1 MRAAAPSSWMMSK
14 FLFCESSSNLGGQ
27 ELQILLQMAALR
39 QSGHEVMLAC
49 PPSSGI
55 AAEARARGLEWAPV
69 TFRNSLHLPSILAL
83 RRLIKTRQV
92 EVAFCHSGHDAN
104 TLAAATTLMR
114 RRPLLMRARTYQ
126 PGLPKAYSYNRMVDR
141 TLVPSEHL
149 RRRILANPQIRP
161 ERIAVL
167 RPIVSVADIRTASR
181 LPLPADLSAALRGAP
196 IIVHAAML
204 RPEKGHGTVLA
215 ALVELRR
222 RYPALR
228 YVMAGTG
235 PEEAALRQQVDGLGL
250 EANVV
255 FAGFVMPVS
264 PLLAR
269 ADLVIMPSLDEPL
282 GLAHLEALALG
293 VPVAVSDAGGLPE
306 TVSHGET
313 GWIWR
318 AGDVTAWREGLDY
331 ALANPAL
338 ARMLAER
345 GRAFVEA
352 VFAPEAHLAAL
363 QAQLALAR
371 G

>member
-1 MRAAAPSSWMMSK
+1 MSK

-39 QSGHEVMLAC
+39 RSGRDAVLAC
-49 PPSSGI
+49 RPSSAI
-55 AAEARARGLEWAPV
+55 AVEAAARGLEWTPIG
-69 TFRNSLHLPSILAL
+69 FRNSLHLPSIVAL
-83 RRLIKTRQV
+83 RRLIGARHID
-92 EVAFCHSGHDAN
+92 VALCHSGHDAN
-104 TLAAATTLMR
+104 NLAAATALMI
-114 RRPLLMRARTYQ
+114 RRPLLIRARTYQ
-126 PGLPKAYSYNRMVDR
+126 PGRPKAYSYNRMVDR
-141 TLVPSEHL
+141 TVVPSEHL
-149 RRRILANPQIRP
+149 RRMILANPAIRP

-167 RPIVSVADIRTASR
+167 RPIVPVADIRAASH
-181 LPLPADLSAALRGAP
+181 LPLPAGLTAALHGGKP
-196 IIVHAAML
+196 VIVHAAML

-228 YVMAGTG
+228 YVMAGSG
-235 PEEAALRQQVDGLGL
+235 PEEPALREQVSRLGL
-250 EANVV
+250 EDNVV
-255 FAGFVMPVS
+255 FAGFVMPVF

-269 ADLVIMPSLDEPL
+269 ADLVVMPSLDEPL

-318 AGDVTAWREGLDY
+318 AGDVDAWREGLEH
-331 ALANPAL
+331 ALANPGL
-338 ARMLAER
+338 ARALAER
-345 GRAFVEA
+345 GRAFVET